1 MDFVRPE
8 GTVSNRRLTLI
19 TFYLHDSS
27 GDGSLTAIKY
37 EAMVH
42 YCAWQ
47 SNQTFETN
55 LTSQFWLSI
64 DTYVNINRHLAKENF
79 TLYLQPSMWIEHFYV
94 RIIEYYNGDVLSH
107 FIEKLLIKS
116 FTLNTNAWPEMS

>member
-1 MDFVRPE
+1 MGFERPE
-8 GTVSNRRLTLI
+8 GAVSNRRLALI

-55 LTSQFWLSI
+55 LTSQLWSI
-64 DTYVNINRHLAKENF
+64 DTSVNINRHLVKEKEGKLCSLLT
-79 TLYLQPSMWIEHFYV
+79 TLHV
-94 RIIEYYNGDVLSH
+94 NRT
-107 FIEKLLIKS
+107 LLC
-116 FTLNTNAWPEMS
+116 

>member
-1 MDFVRPE
+1 MGFEMPG
-8 GTVSNRRLTLI
+8 GTVSIRRLTLI

-42 YCAWQ
+42 YCARQ

-55 LTSQFWLSI
+55 TRTDFDKSVLG
-64 DTYVNINRHLAKENF
+64 
-79 TLYLQPSMWIEHFYV
+79 EH
-94 RIIEYYNGDVLSH
+94 
-107 FIEKLLIKS
+107 
-116 FTLNTNAWPEMS
+116 

>member
-1 MDFVRPE
+1 MGFERPE
-8 GTVSNRRLTLI
+8 GAVSNRRLTFI

-42 YCAWQ
+42 YCARQ

-55 LTSQFWLSI
+55 LTSQLWVSI
-64 DTYVNINRHLAKENF
+64 DTYVNINRHLAKENHA
-79 TLYLQPSMWIEHFYV
+79 LHWQPSMWIEHF
-94 RIIEYYNGDVLSH
+94 
-107 FIEKLLIKS
+107 
-116 FTLNTNAWPEMS
+116 

>member
-1 MDFVRPE
+1 MGFERPE
-8 GTVSNRRLTLI
+8 GAVSNRRLTLI

-42 YCAWQ
+42 YCARQ

-55 LTSQFWLSI
+55 LTSQLWVSI
-64 DTYVNINRHLAKENF
+64 DTYVNINRHLAKENSA
-79 TLYLQPSMWIEHFYV
+79 LYWQPSMWIEHFYV
-94 RIIEYYNGDVLSH
+94 RIIGYYNGDVLRY
-107 FIEKLLIKS
+107 FIETLLVKS
-116 FTLNTNAWPEMS
+116 FSLNTNA